1 MTRVVWHKKNDLD
14 TSVQATQNISNEH
27 RLGKRFER
35 IVFKAMEFI
44 QQEYLQKQ
52 KLEIPY

>member
-27 RLGKRFER
+27 RLGKCFER
-35 IVFKAMEFI
+35 IFQSNGVHTTRILTETKA
-44 QQEYLQKQ
+44 
-52 KLEIPY
+52 